1 MVLKNKN
8 NKTYIRKCE
17 YNILMNNLKNLLNNN
32 NMDKFCNPFTKRF
45 VKNGSKVYLKLI
57 NSHDYNI
64 YVRKRQLKIGKKLLK
79 K

>member
-1 MVLKNKN
+1 M
-8 NKTYIRKCE
+8 
-17 YNILMNNLKNLLNNN
+17 NIDKNLSDNN
-32 NMDKFCNPFTKRF
+32 NMNKNVDKLYNPFTKRY
-45 VKNGSKVYLKLI
+45 VKKGGKVYLKLI